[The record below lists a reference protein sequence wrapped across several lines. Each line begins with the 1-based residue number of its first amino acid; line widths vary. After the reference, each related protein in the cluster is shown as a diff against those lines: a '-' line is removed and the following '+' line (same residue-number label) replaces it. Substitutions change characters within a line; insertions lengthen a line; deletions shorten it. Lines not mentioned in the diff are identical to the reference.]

1 MRKSSLP
8 MLVLRVGLAGAWA
21 GLLVLA
27 GLWAL
32 NHGAA
37 RFPAL
42 GRLWLVGGLTCL
54 FMGQFVFCAAVA
66 DRLFPHV
73 HPRLQAAVEV
83 GTGAGFVSGLVVL
96 VALLL
101 GALP

>member
-1 MRKSSLP
+1 M
-8 MLVLRVGLAGAWA
+8 LRVALAGAWA

-32 NHGAA
+32 NHGEG
-37 RFPAL
+37 RFPSL

-96 VALLL
+96 IALLL